1 MKYIVLMLLV
11 LAGCAYPTKKD
22 AYRPVAPDKGM
33 AVIYLYRTPTSIHSG
48 NPDVPRFYVNDN
60 LIGKLSIGGYYRIL
74 VKPGPVKV
82 TNKSSFLGLPLP
94 WSIGGVEFKAEEN
107 KTYFVKYAVDMN
119 PIFIDTI
126 FTAVS
131 NSRGEQEITRTQL
144 LVN

>member
-1 MKYIVLMLLV
+1 MKIVILMLLI
-11 LAGCAYPTKKD
+11 LSGCAYPTKKE
-22 AYRPVAPDKGM
+22 AYRAAAPDKGM
-33 AVIYLYRTPTSIHSG
+33 AVVYLYRTPTTIHGG

-74 VKPGPVKV
+74 VKPGAVKL
-82 TNKSSFLGLPLP
+82 TNKGSFLGLPLP
-94 WSIGGVEFKAEEN
+94 WSIGGVELTAEEN

-131 NSRGEQEITRTQL
+131 NARGEQEILKTQL